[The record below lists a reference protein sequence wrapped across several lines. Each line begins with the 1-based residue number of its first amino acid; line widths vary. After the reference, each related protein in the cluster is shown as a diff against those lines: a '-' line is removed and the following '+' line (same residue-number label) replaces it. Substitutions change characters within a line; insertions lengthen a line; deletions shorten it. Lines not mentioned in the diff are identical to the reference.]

1 MARRLS
7 LIFAICL
14 ALAACGSSGS
24 STSSTPS
31 SASATAGG
39 SGSTNAAKLVG
50 ARVAAAKCM
59 RGQGINIPDPGPT
72 RASVLRMLSVLASFP
87 AVKVKAAEQ
96 ACMGEIRQAFPNATS
111 LTPAERTQRIEEAQA
126 FASCMRSHGIDYP
139 DATSYVGNPSGYV
152 KALSALDVNSPA
164 FKTTGKACKAQA
176 LKDAGG

>member
-1 MARRLS
+1 VARRLS

-126 FASCMRSHGIDYP
+126 FASCMRSHGIDVP
-139 DATSYVGNPSGYV
+139 DPTASPIGFYR
-152 KALSALDVNSPA
+152 ALSSLAASSPA
-164 FKTTGKACKAQA
+164 AKAQA
-176 LKDAGG
+176 VTCRAVALKDVGGG